1 VGAKPGTLAG
11 LDNFCWPDPVESENT
26 PDGQYKLAQLVRS
39 NQALYDY
46 CVAYGLPLIS
56 GKDSMKNDYGKGAG
70 KISVPPT
77 LMVTV
82 IGPIPDATK
91 SATIDFKAAGDI
103 VYVLGTTKEELGG
116 SEYFGMLGAIGNG
129 VPVTDF
135 AVNLAL
141 YRKVFAAIQKGLI
154 RSAHDC
160 SDGGLWVAL
169 AESAIGGRLGLEA
182 DLSLAAQAA
191 GVSDVALL
199 FGESQGRFVVSV
211 SRDNAADFEDTLR
224 GSAFARVGSVTE
236 TPALKLRR
244 GDKTLIETTVD
255 AAFGAWRKPL
265 DF

>member
-1 VGAKPGTLAG
+1 
-11 LDNFCWPDPVESENT
+11 
-26 PDGQYKLAQLVRS
+26 
-39 NQALYDY
+39 
-46 CVAYGLPLIS
+46 
-56 GKDSMKNDYGKGAG
+56 MKNDYYGGGKG

-91 SATIDFKAAGDI
+91 CATIDFKAAGDL

-135 AVNLAL
+135 TANLAL
-141 YRKVFAAIQKGLI
+141 YRKVFAVIQKGLV
-154 RSAHDC
+154 RSVHDC

-169 AESAIGGRLGLEA
+169 AESAIGGRLGFEA
-182 DLSLAAQAA
+182 DLSLAPQD
-191 GVSDVALL
+191 GGISDVALL

-211 SRDNAADFEDTLR
+211 SPKNAAAFEETLQ
-224 GSAFARVGSVTE
+224 GSAFARIGSVADS
-236 TPALKLRR
+236 PALRVRR
-244 GDKTLIETTVD
+244 GDKTLIDTSVD
-255 AAFGAWRKPL
+255 AAFAAWRKPL